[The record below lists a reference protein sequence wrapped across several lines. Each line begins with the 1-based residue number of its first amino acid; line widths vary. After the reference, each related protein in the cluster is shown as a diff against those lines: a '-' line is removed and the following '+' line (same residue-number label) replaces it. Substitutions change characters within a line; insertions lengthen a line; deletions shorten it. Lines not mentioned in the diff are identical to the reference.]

1 MSKRPLQWLRLALLL
16 DFIAMKP
23 AKATGD
29 ACNKRADQK

>member
-1 MSKRPLQWLRLALLL
+1 LLL

-29 ACNKRADQK
+29 ARNKRADQQ